1 MFTSGQSD
9 TANWIFSLLT
19 FLVAVPSAIKV
30 FNWVATMYKGSIT
43 VEPPFLYALA
53 FVFLFSIGGL
63 TGLFVGALS
72 TDVHLHDTYFVVA
85 HFHYI
90 IFGGMGFGW
99 FGALHYWFPKM
110 TGRMYDKR
118 LAVVAWLILFV
129 GFNLFYFPMFIL
141 GWEGMP
147 RRYFDFL
154 PQFASLQFFS
164 SIGAYIMVSGLA
176 LMFYNLWRGA
186 RYGQKAPAN
195 PWGGATLEWQTPSP
209 APAENF
215 EHIPTVT
222 HGPYHFGGSGKS

>member
-1 MFTSGQSD
+1 
-9 TANWIFSLLT
+9 
-19 FLVAVPSAIKV
+19 
-30 FNWVATMYKGSIT
+30 
-43 VEPPFLYALA
+43 
-53 FVFLFSIGGL
+53 
-63 TGLFVGALS
+63 VGALS

-147 RRYFDFL
+147 RRYYDYL
-154 PQFASLQFFS
+154 PQYQTWHVVSTVGS
-164 SIGAYIMVSGLA
+164 WIMVSGIL
-176 LMFYNLWRGA
+176 LMFGNLLRSLKTG
-186 RYGQKAPAN
+186 KVCTEPN
-195 PWGGATLEWQTPSP
+195 PWGGGRTLEWTVPSP
-209 APAENF
+209 PPLENF
-215 EHIPTVT
+215 REVPTVNR
-222 HGPYHFGGSGKS
+222 GAYDLEPKVAK